1 VRAILSLQD
10 RFARQAKRWHNL
22 SSHKAVALVPCIW
35 NPPYLPC
42 NGLPFQLLL
51 AIGHG
56 GLAAAAYCLQAAIDA
71 KGSSAGFTKIKQ
83 VQGQLVRL
91 FLICEIF

>member
-1 VRAILSLQD
+1 
-10 RFARQAKRWHNL
+10 
-22 SSHKAVALVPCIW
+22 
-35 NPPYLPC
+35 
-42 NGLPFQLLL
+42 LPFQLLL